1 MKKSSD
7 KSPVRRHDTAK
18 QFNSDEVSSSSSFTD
33 SESSCSF
40 LTPSM
45 EFPDRIS
52 FRQMDLSEAAP
63 SSTNLDITELTRSD
77 SSETELIPSELNK
90 IENLAPN
97 EDISVS
103 TSSSMTRYLVIDKIL
118 ALMKKS
124 PGRRGDKTSP
134 VRRLDRRDALRNI
147 DYDAAEDSSSLL
159 MTRSL
164 DFPNRTSFRVGGID
178 EREMDRIY
186 RYFDVSGPE
195 DFAISS
201 DAWKKAGKERS
212 SSDVVNRLKSL
223 DIDFHEVHSQGLSEA
238 GPSVVVVA
246 SNLTLSESNKME
258 NLSSLTDKEVVDGGM
273 VENNGGI
280 ERKPSILVKSRGH
293 LVPND
298 VVAVGG
304 GIKGVR
310 PPVLNVTLAD
320 KEVVDG
326 GMVENKSDI
335 ERKPTILVKSKGCVV
350 PNDVV
355 PVIGGIKGVTPPV
368 LNLPHEDKEVLDGGM
383 VENRSGI
390 KGVRPSVLKP
400 PPVMKLPP
408 VDLPGSSWDFLT
420 HFASETVRRPSSS
433 SSSENGC
440 DEEEAGDEKVETE
453 ETGDMFIQVDDTTDE
468 ACSFTTNE
476 CDSSSS
482 VSNTSPIYV
491 SGGSI
496 NTSWQ
501 KGQLLRRG
509 SFGSVYEAI
518 SEDGVFF
525 SVEEVSLLDQ
535 GSQAQECIQQLEGE
549 IALLSQLEHR
559 NILRYRGTD
568 KDGSNLYIFLE
579 LVKGSLLKLYQR
591 YQLRESVVSLY
602 TKQILDGLKYLH
614 DKGFIHRDI
623 KCANILVDANG
634 VVKLADFGL
643 AKVSKLNDSKSCK
656 GTLFWMAP
664 EVINPK
670 GNDDGYG
677 SPADI
682 WSLGCTVLEM
692 CTGHIPYFSL
702 TPVTQIRIER
712 GTLPDIPDTLSL
724 DAQDFIVTCL
734 KVNPEERPTAAVLLN
749 HPFVRRPLPSS
760 GSGSASPRI
769 RR

>member
-1 MKKSSD
+1 
-7 KSPVRRHDTAK
+7 
-18 QFNSDEVSSSSSFTD
+18 
-33 SESSCSF
+33 
-40 LTPSM
+40 M
-45 EFPDRIS
+45 EFPHRIS
-52 FRQMDLSEAAP
+52 FRQIDLSEAAP
-63 SSTNLDITELTRSD
+63 SSTNLDITELTRFD
-77 SSETELIPSELNK
+77 SSETEVIPSESNK

-103 TSSSMTRYLVIDKIL
+103 TSSSMTRSLFIDRIL
-118 ALMKKS
+118 ARMKKS

-147 DYDAAEDSSSLL
+147 RYDAGEDSFGSTSSLL

-178 EREMDRIY
+178 EGEMDRIY

-223 DIDFHEVHSQGLSEA
+223 DIDCHEVQSQGLSEA
-238 GPSVVVVA
+238 GPSGAVASSSTNYQVQAQDLSEAGPSGVVVS
-246 SNLTLSESNKME
+246 SNSREFGNFIELMPFESNKIE
-258 NLSSLTDKEVVDGGM
+258 NLSTLTDKVVVDGGT
-273 VENNGGI
+273 VENK
-280 ERKPSILVKSRGH
+280 RKPSILVESRGY

-310 PPVLNVTLAD
+310 PPVLNVTPAD

-326 GMVENKSDI
+326 GMVENKSGI
-335 ERKPTILVKSKGCVV
+335 ERKPAILVKSKGYLV
-350 PNDVV
+350 PNDAVV
-355 PVIGGIKGVTPPV
+355 VGGGIKVIPPV
-368 LNLPHEDKEVLDGGM
+368 LNLPQENKEVVDGGT

-390 KGVRPSVLKP
+390 KGVKPSVLKP

-408 VDLPGSSWDFLT
+408 VDLPGSSWDILT
-420 HFASETVRRPSSS
+420 HFAPDNETVRRPSSS

-518 SEDGVFF
+518 SEDGLFF
-525 SVEEVSLLDQ
+525 AVEEVSLLDQ

-568 KDGSNLYIFLE
+568 KDGSNLYIFLD
-579 LVKGSLLKLYQR
+579 LVTQGSLLKLYQR

-634 VVKLADFGL
+634 AVKLADFGL

-656 GTLFWMAP
+656 GTPFWMAP

-692 CTGHIPYFSL
+692 CTGHIPYFGL
-702 TPVTQIRIER
+702 TPVQAQIRIER

-724 DAQDFIVTCL
+724 DARDFIVTCL
-734 KVNPEERPTAAVLLN
+734 KVNPEERPTAAELLN

-760 GSGSASPRI
+760 GSGSASPLI